1 MAVGRTGNRMR
12 FLSFRVG
19 REERY
24 GAILEDRVVD
34 LSERMPEYPTLRHVL
49 EAGALVRAQD
59 VAVSASADYD
69 LDEIA
74 WLPPLPNPRK
84 IVCIGINY
92 PDRQPRYAP
101 EGRDSRFPSVFLRTR
116 ESLVGHRQPLLKP
129 PETEQLDYAGE
140 IALVIGREGRRIP
153 EDKALEHVA
162 GLTVMNEG
170 AARDWMRHGEYYVT
184 QGKNFEGS
192 GAIGPWLMTRDEC
205 PPLDQ
210 LTLTTHVNGELRQQA
225 STATLRFGFAFLV
238 SYLSTFMRLTPGD
251 LIATGTPGGT
261 GEDYEPPRY
270 LQPGDEVVVAVE
282 GVGTLVNTVTA
293 EEVPADKP

>member
-1 MAVGRTGNRMR
+1 MR
-12 FLSFRVG
+12 FVSFRVE

-24 GAILEDRVVD
+24 GAILEDQVVD
-34 LSERMPEYPTLRHVL
+34 LAERMPEYPTLRHVL

-59 VAVSASADYD
+59 VAVSASADFR
-69 LDEIA
+69 LDEIE

-92 PDRQPRYAP
+92 PDRRPRHPTDGRNPRY
-101 EGRDSRFPSVFLRTR
+101 PSVFLRTR

-162 GLTVMNEG
+162 GLTLMNEG
-170 AARDWMRHGEYYVT
+170 AARDWMRHGEHYVT
-184 QGKNFEGS
+184 QGKNFEGTGS
-192 GAIGPWLMTRDEC
+192 VGPWLTTREEC
-205 PPLDQ
+205 PPLDA
-210 LTLTTHVNGELRQQA
+210 LTLTTHVNGELRQHA
-225 STATLRFGFAFLV
+225 STSTLRFGFAFLV

-251 LIATGTPGGT
+251 VIATGTPGGT
-261 GEDYEPPRY
+261 GEERDPPAF
-270 LQPGDEVVVAVE
+270 LQPGDEVVVSVE
-282 GVGTLVNTVTA
+282 GLGTLANTVVA
-293 EEVPADKP
+293 EEVAAAAP

>member
-1 MAVGRTGNRMR
+1 MR

-24 GAILEDRVVD
+24 GAIIEDRVVD
-34 LSERMPEYPTLRHVL
+34 LAERMPEYPTLRHVL

-59 VAVSASADYD
+59 VSVSASADYEQG
-69 LDEIA
+69 EID

-92 PDRQPRYAP
+92 PDRRPRQPAD
-101 EGRDSRFPSVFLRTR
+101 GRDARYPSVFLRTR

-129 PETEQLDYAGE
+129 PETGQLDYAGE

-153 EDKALEHVA
+153 EHKALEHVA

-170 AARDWMRHGEYYVT
+170 AARDWMRHGEFHVT
-184 QGKNFEGS
+184 QGKNFEGT
-192 GAIGPWLMTRDEC
+192 GAVGPWLVTRDEC
-205 PPLDQ
+205 PPLDA

-225 STATLRFGFAFLV
+225 SSRDLRFGFAFLV

-261 GEDYEPPRY
+261 GEEREPATF
-270 LQPGDEVVVAVE
+270 LEPGDEVVVAID
-282 GVGTLVNTVTA
+282 GVGTLSNEVVA
-293 EEVPADKP
+293 EEAPAARS